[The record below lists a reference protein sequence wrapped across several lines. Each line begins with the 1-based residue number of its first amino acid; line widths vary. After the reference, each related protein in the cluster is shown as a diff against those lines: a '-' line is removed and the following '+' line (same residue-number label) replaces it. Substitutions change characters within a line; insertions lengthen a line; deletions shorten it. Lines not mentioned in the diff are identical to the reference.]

1 MDVLGWFS
9 SFVFPV
15 VAWMAGL
22 ALGLGLLG
30 WLMPCN
36 PGMYWWKDLR
46 AAATDLLYWLLTPL
60 VQFAGRVVL
69 LVVAANVVL
78 AAGGEHGWLLPL
90 RDLPLWIQLPA
101 VLLIQD
107 VMMYWTHRG
116 LHGRWLWRFH
126 DTHHSPKVLDWM
138 SAGRVHLV
146 NGLLEY
152 TVADV
157 AVLIL
162 GFSPDVF
169 VILVPFSIVYSGM
182 VHANLRWTFGPLRFV
197 LASPVFHRWHHTTQ
211 EEGLDTN
218 FAPTFA
224 FLDVAFG
231 TFHMPAG
238 RLPEK
243 YGNGDAEYP
252 AGFWAQLVY
261 PLTRRSV
268 QAAPVAEA
276 PKRRQHAA

>member
-1 MDVLGWFS
+1 MDAVQWLTTFVLQ
-9 SFVFPV
+9 VT
-15 VAWMAGL
+15 AWLAGL
-22 ALGLGLLG
+22 AVGLGLLG

-36 PGMYWWKDLR
+36 PGMYWWKDVR
-46 AAATDLLYWLLTPL
+46 AAATDLVYWLLTPL
-60 VQFAGRVVL
+60 ALLVGRVIL
-69 LVVAANVVL
+69 LVICANAVL

-90 RDLPLWIQLPA
+90 RDLPLWIQFPA

-107 VMMYWTHRG
+107 VLMYWTHRA
-116 LHGRWLWRFH
+116 LHGRFLWRFH

-162 GFSPDVF
+162 GFAPDVF
-169 VILVPFSIVYSGM
+169 VYLVPFSIVYSGM

-197 LASPVFHRWHHTTQ
+197 LASPVFHRWHHTT
-211 EEGLDTN
+211 EKEGLDTN

-224 FLDVAFG
+224 FLDVVFG

-238 RLPEK
+238 RLPEHF
-243 YGNGDAEYP
+243 GNGDPHYP
-252 AGFWAQLVY
+252 TGFWAQLVY
-261 PLTRRSV
+261 PITRRSGDV
-268 QAAPVAEA
+268 GGIEPTS
-276 PKRRQHAA
+276 KRRQAA